1 MNIQAVANKY
11 ASALHAVAKEN
22 NKIDA
27 IEADLQIV
35 VDFLKE
41 KKKIKAVLEH
51 PLLDKDEKKEII
63 SDIFKGLENPEVMN
77 ILKLLVDRNRFEI
90 VDALLMDYV
99 RLANYTRKVAVAE
112 VTTAI
117 DLNDQ
122 LQEALQKALEKY
134 TGKEIRLILKTDP
147 SIIGGVVTKIGDSVM
162 DASIGSKLSRLYQ
175 SITSASLSL

>member
-1 MNIQAVANKY
+1 MTIQAVANKY
-11 ASALHAVAKEN
+11 ASALHTVAREK
-22 NKIDA
+22 NKVNE
-27 IEADLQIV
+27 IEEDLQIV
-35 VDFLKE
+35 IDFLKE

-51 PLLDKDEKKEII
+51 PLLDRDEKKEII
-63 SDIFKGLENPEVMN
+63 ADIFKGLENPEVMN
-77 ILKLLVDRNRFEI
+77 VLKLLVDRKRFDI
-90 VDALLMDYV
+90 VDAMFMEYV

-117 DLNDQ
+117 DLSDQ

-162 DASIGSKLSRLYQ
+162 DASVVRRLSRLYQ
-175 SITSASLSL
+175 QITTASLSL